1 MAPNHSPATRR
12 VHRRLGLILLVGL
25 ALRLVALPW
34 TAGLG
39 LRVADERHYHQLA
52 TSLADGRGFAFASG
66 PTSLRPPLY
75 PAFVA
80 GVWMATGTRSL
91 QAVRLA
97 QIGLAIALAWIGF
110 ALARELFGETA
121 GLATAAIVAFYP
133 SLAVSNYLLLT
144 EVLFAL
150 LLTAATWAMVRALR
164 TLSLGAAALAGAL
177 VGLSA
182 LTRSV
187 VYPLPVVLAAAL
199 LAGSGPRGQRLMAAV
214 VLLAG
219 ATAVLAPWAIRNTRL
234 QRVPV
239 LVDTMGG
246 MNLRMGN
253 YEHTPLDHMWDAVS
267 MKGEK
272 SWIVGLPSS
281 PPEGG
286 HWTDGQ
292 KDRWARDQGVRFILD
307 HPVLS
312 AGRAAVKFGDFWGL
326 DRDFIAGIL
335 QGLFAPPPVVGAALS
350 ATILLAYPI
359 VLFAAIVGLGR
370 LGADNWPA
378 AWAPLGI
385 TLFVCALHSI
395 VFGHPRYRL
404 PLTPLIAVYAGAA
417 IQAGALRHPVRLWA
431 RAALPAAIA
440 AGFVAIWVA
449 QLVWRDWDTMRH
461 LLAVTG
467 GA

>member
-1 MAPNHSPATRR
+1 
-12 VHRRLGLILLVGL
+12 
-25 ALRLVALPW
+25 
-34 TAGLG
+34 
-39 LRVADERHYHQLA
+39 
-52 TSLADGRGFAFASG
+52 
-66 PTSLRPPLY
+66 
-75 PAFVA
+75 
-80 GVWMATGTRSL
+80 
-91 QAVRLA
+91 
-97 QIGLAIALAWIGF
+97 
-110 ALARELFGETA
+110 
-121 GLATAAIVAFYP
+121 
-133 SLAVSNYLLLT
+133 
-144 EVLFAL
+144 
-150 LLTAATWAMVRALR
+150 
-164 TLSLGAAALAGAL
+164 
-177 VGLSA
+177 
-182 LTRSV
+182 
-187 VYPLPVVLAAAL
+187 
-199 LAGSGPRGQRLMAAV
+199 V

-253 YEHTPLDHMWDAVS
+253 YEHTPLDRMWDAVS
-267 MKGEK
+267 MRGEK
-272 SWIVGLPSS
+272 SWIVGLPAS

-335 QGLFAPPPVVGAALS
+335 QGLFAPPRVFGAALS
-350 ATILLAYPI
+350 AAIVLAYPLL
-359 VLFAAIVGLGR
+359 LFAAIVGLGR
-370 LGADNWPA
+370 LGGDNWPA
-378 AWAPLGI
+378 AWVPLGI

-417 IQAGALRHPVRLWA
+417 IQAGALRHPARLWA
-431 RAALPAAIA
+431 RPALPAVIA
-440 AGFVAIWVA
+440 AGFVAIWIA

-467 GA
+467 AA